1 MNATTSETHDRPL
14 GVLVGF
20 DGSEH
25 AQHALAYAA
34 AEAERRGSSLTVVTA
49 SVVPTMFY
57 ATLGSLAV
65 PADAEIA
72 KNAADGVL
80 DEARRLLTEYRG
92 PVEYLAEIG
101 DAAGA
106 LVELSKRARLAVV
119 GTRGRGGFT
128 GRVLGSVSVALA
140 SHAHCPTIVV
150 SERLNS
156 DGPVTVAVD
165 GSHMNDL
172 VLGEAAAMAASRRT
186 SLDIV
191 TALPPFE
198 ELTFWYPDAALDVD
212 LVGVR
217 QGQIEEDLK
226 GHADSLRT
234 KFPGLPVTTVVEV
247 GSPQTLLAGRTR
259 SSQLT
264 VLGTRGRGAVASVL
278 LGSVSR
284 SVLLHAEGPVMIVPT
299 GETPAA

>member
-1 MNATTSETHDRPL
+1 MNATASSTHDRPL

-25 AQHALAYAA
+25 AHHALAYAA
-34 AEAERRGSSLTVVTA
+34 SEARRRGVQLTVATA

-72 KNAADGVL
+72 KGSAEAVL
-80 DEARRLLTEYRG
+80 DEARRLLYEYNG
-92 PVEYLAEIG
+92 TVEYVAEIG

-106 LVELSKRARLAVV
+106 LVGLTKRAEIAVV

-156 DGPVTVAVD
+156 DGPITVAVE
-165 GSHMNDL
+165 GSHENEHL
-172 VLGEAAAMAASRRT
+172 LNEAASMAVARAT
-186 SLDIV
+186 TLDIV

-198 ELTFWYPDAALDVD
+198 EVTFWYPDAVLDVD

-217 QGQIEEDLK
+217 QGQIEEDL
-226 GHADSLRT
+226 AASAESLRRT
-234 KFPGLPVTTVVEV
+234 FPNLDVTATVEV
-247 GSPQTLLAGRTR
+247 GSPQTLLAARTR

-284 SVLLHAEGPVMIVPT
+284 SVLFHAEGPVMVVPS
-299 GETPAA
+299 A

>member
-1 MNATTSETHDRPL
+1 
-14 GVLVGF
+14 
-20 DGSEH
+20 
-25 AQHALAYAA
+25 
-34 AEAERRGSSLTVVTA
+34 
-49 SVVPTMFY
+49 
-57 ATLGSLAV
+57 
-65 PADAEIA
+65 
-72 KNAADGVL
+72 
-80 DEARRLLTEYRG
+80 
-92 PVEYLAEIG
+92 
-101 DAAGA
+101 
-106 LVELSKRARLAVV
+106 
-119 GTRGRGGFT
+119 
-128 GRVLGSVSVALA
+128 
-140 SHAHCPTIVV
+140 
-150 SERLNS
+150 
-156 DGPVTVAVD
+156 
-165 GSHMNDL
+165 
-172 VLGEAAAMAASRRT
+172 MAASRRT

-284 SVLLHAEGPVMIVPT
+284 SVLFHAEGPVMIVPT